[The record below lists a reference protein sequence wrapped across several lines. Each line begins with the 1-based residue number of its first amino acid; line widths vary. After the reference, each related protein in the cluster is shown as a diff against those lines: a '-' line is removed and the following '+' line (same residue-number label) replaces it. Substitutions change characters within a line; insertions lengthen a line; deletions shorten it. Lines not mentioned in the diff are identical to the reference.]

1 MKSIPH
7 ISDVVEL
14 RTWANDQPYSISAL
28 KEDLEAVLS
37 GDDAEQAE
45 DYALKVFEELERRA
59 RLLDEAYPFTI
70 DGITITP
77 TDRKNNSS
85 YLFCLGLNFISDI
98 PENFRTQEFES
109 IVKRAA
115 EEYFRGKA
123 VRIGAP
129 WKTGEITDYRALLQL
144 VSDLIPD
151 LGAPTRD
158 AAPGGGDAGWDVV
171 VVNNFADREF
181 SRIIA
186 LGNCAT
192 GKTDWLKKG
201 RETEQ
206 ALFWNFFTRS
216 PEGRNVLLTFL
227 AVPFLMTEEQKLRKT
242 ARDFISFDR
251 IRICERVPS
260 TSDAVMEWLDHHK
273 SDALDVALI

>member
-1 MKSIPH
+1 MNTIPD

-37 GDDAEQAE
+37 GDEAEHAE
-45 DYALKVFEELERRA
+45 EKALQVFEELERRA
-59 RLLDEAYPFTI
+59 RLLGEAYPFAV

-77 TDRKNNSS
+77 SDRKLNSS
-85 YLFCLGLNFISDI
+85 YLFCLGLKFISDI
-98 PENFRTQEFES
+98 PENFRTREFES

-115 EEYFRGKA
+115 EEYFRGEA

-158 AAPGGGDAGWDVV
+158 TAPAGGDAGWDVV

-201 RETEQ
+201 RETGPET
-206 ALFWNFFTRS
+206 FWGFFTRS
-216 PEGRNVLLTFL
+216 PIGRNVCLTFL
-227 AVPFLMTEEQKLRKT
+227 AVPFLMTEEEKVRKQWP
-242 ARDFISFDR
+242 DSISFDR
-251 IRICERVPS
+251 MRICERVPS
-260 TSDAVMEWLDHHK
+260 TSDAVMEWLDRHK
-273 SDALDVALI
+273 GDALDISLI